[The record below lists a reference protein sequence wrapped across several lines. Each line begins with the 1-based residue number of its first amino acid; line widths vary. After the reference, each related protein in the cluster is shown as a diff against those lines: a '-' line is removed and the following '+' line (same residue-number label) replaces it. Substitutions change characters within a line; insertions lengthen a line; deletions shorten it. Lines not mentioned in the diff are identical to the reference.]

1 MDLNNLFD
9 IYDKIPHNVRTVREA
24 LVSSPQLITE
34 RLKMHK
40 FEKAGFV
47 GPFKLKTIVSLPS
60 PAVGA
65 SNPEA
70 YQSEL
75 KSSFEVAGKF
85 GVGLGS
91 CDVCGQPLVHNAIVS
106 CDSGSFTVGLD
117 CAQHIGDP
125 CLADVA
131 KVEQANIVREQGRI
145 RREAKREAKRQVWL
159 NSKTSTGET
168 NLEKLDREAAE
179 RRAEREAIEK
189 RKEAR
194 KEILEPIAKVLED
207 GKNGFRD
214 SVAKGLRRGVA
225 PSGNGLFIACEIFGK
240 ASGRRGSAKFNEAFS
255 QAEKI
260 FANAEKVA

>member
-1 MDLNNLFD
+1 
-9 IYDKIPHNVRTVREA
+9 
-24 LVSSPQLITE
+24 
-34 RLKMHK
+34 MHK

-47 GPFKLKTIVSLPS
+47 GPFKLEAIVSLPS
-60 PAVGA
+60 PSIGAVNPGA
-65 SNPEA
+65 F
-70 YQSEL
+70 QSEL
-75 KSSFEVAGKF
+75 KSSFEIAGKF

-106 CDSGSFTVGLD
+106 CDGGSFTVGLD

-159 NSKTSTGET
+159 NSECGSGET
-168 NLEKLDREAAE
+168 NQQRLDREAAE

-189 RKEAR
+189 REEAR

-240 ASGRRGSAKFNEAFS
+240 ASGRRGSAKFNEAFAL
-255 QAEKI
+255 AENI
-260 FANAEKVA
+260 FTEAKNI